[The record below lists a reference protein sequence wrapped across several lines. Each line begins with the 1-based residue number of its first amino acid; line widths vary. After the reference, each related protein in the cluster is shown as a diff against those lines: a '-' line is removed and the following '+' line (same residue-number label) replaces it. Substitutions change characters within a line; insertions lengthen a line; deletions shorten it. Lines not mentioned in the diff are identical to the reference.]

1 MTATACRLVV
11 LGIEHGGQMDI
22 SRKAKG
28 AKEMAKGLIVKA
40 MNRGHEQDAYDG
52 AAESALAAI
61 VEYSEDAIISSTLDG
76 IIRTWNRGAENI
88 FGYTATEIVGRPD
101 NTIIP
106 LDRQDEEPK
115 ILELLKAEQRVG
127 HFETTRIAQS
137 GRIVDVAVTISPIKD
152 SRGNM
157 IAFSTSTRDITAQK
171 HMQRELRL
179 AKESAEA
186 ASKAKDHFLSVLSHE
201 LRTPLTPVLAEI
213 SYLETQLGL
222 PPEFLQHIGMIRRN
236 LELEARLVD
245 DLLDLTRIRRQKICL
260 HYEVVDVHQM
270 LRNAIEMVQSVI
282 DTKSID
288 AAVSLRANRHDV
300 WGDPDRLQQ
309 VFMNLLSNAAKFTPK
324 KGLITVRTSNVA
336 GARIRIEVGDNGI
349 GIETDMLFRLF
360 NAFEQTDRTRRY
372 GGLGLGLSIA
382 KSLVELHQGT
392 ITAVSDGPDLGA
404 MFAVELET
412 VTPAEPAPA
421 RETVENAAAPGCRI
435 LFVEDHDDTRRVMER
450 LLIHIGCD
458 VTSAGSV
465 QEALSIGETEP
476 FDLLVSDLGLPDG
489 CGAQIMEELKS
500 RTSIRGIAISG
511 LGEQEDLRRSR
522 EAGFE
527 MHLIKPINFA
537 TLKEAIIR
545 MSA

>member
-1 MTATACRLVV
+1 
-11 LGIEHGGQMDI
+11 MDI

-28 AKEMAKGLIVKA
+28 AKEMAKGPTVKQ

-222 PPEFLQHIGMIRRN
+222 PQEFLQHIGMIRRN

-336 GARIRIEVGDNGI
+336 GDRIRIEVGDNGI

-412 VTPAEPAPA
+412 VAPAEPPPAP
-421 RETVENAAAPGCRI
+421 ETAENDAAPGCRI

-450 LLIHIGCD
+450 LLTHIGCA
-458 VTSAGSV
+458 VTSASSV
-465 QEALSIGETEP
+465 QEALTIGETEP

>member
-1 MTATACRLVV
+1 
-11 LGIEHGGQMDI
+11 MDI
-22 SRKAKG
+22 SRKAKSSKVV
-28 AKEMAKGLIVKA
+28 AKVPIPTQLKRRHKP
-40 MNRGHEQDAYDG
+40 DADN
-52 AAESALAAI
+52 AAAQAALAAI
-61 VEYSEDAIISSTLDG
+61 VEYSDDAIMSSTLDG
-76 IIRTWNRGAENI
+76 IVRTWNRGAEHI
-88 FGYTATEIVGRPD
+88 FGYTASEIIGQS
-101 NTIIP
+101 NNMLIP
-106 LDRQDEEPK
+106 LDRQDEEPR
-115 ILELLKAEQRVG
+115 ILELLKAERRVD
-127 HFETTRIAQS
+127 HFETTRIAQN
-137 GRIVDVAVTISPIKD
+137 GRSVEVAVTVSPIKD
-152 SRGNM
+152 ARGRM

-171 HMQRELRL
+171 HMQRELHL

-186 ASKAKDHFLSVLSHE
+186 ANKAKDHFLSVLSHE

-222 PPEFLQHIGMIRRN
+222 PSEFLQHIGMIRRN

-260 HYEVVDVHQM
+260 HFEVVDVHQM

-288 AAVSLRANRHDV
+288 AAISLRANRHDV

-336 GARIRIEVGDNGI
+336 GNRMHIEVGDNGI
-349 GIETDMLFRLF
+349 GIEPDMLFRLF
-360 NAFEQTDRTRRY
+360 NAFEQTDRTRRF

-382 KSLVELHQGT
+382 KSLIELHQGT

-412 VTPAEPAPA
+412 VMPPEPAPA
-421 RETVENAAAPGCRI
+421 PETIENATASGCRI
-435 LFVEDHDDTRRVMER
+435 LFVEDHEDTRRVMER
-450 LLIHIGCD
+450 LLTHIGCT
-458 VTSAGSV
+458 VTSASSV
-465 QEALSIGETEP
+465 QEALTIGEAEP
-476 FDLLVSDLGLPDG
+476 FDLLVTDLGLPDG
-489 CGAQIMEELKS
+489 CGAQIMEELKP
-500 RTSIRGIAISG
+500 RKSIRGIAISG
-511 LGEQEDLRRSR
+511 LGQEEDLRRSR